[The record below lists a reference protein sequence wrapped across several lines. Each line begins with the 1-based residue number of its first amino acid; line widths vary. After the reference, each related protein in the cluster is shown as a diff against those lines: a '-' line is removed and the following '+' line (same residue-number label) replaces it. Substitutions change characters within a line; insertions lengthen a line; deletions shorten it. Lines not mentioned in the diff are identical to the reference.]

1 MEASSDRRESWSKA
15 SRPYLL
21 ALLASVL
28 IGILLRMR
36 IIYNYQAQHYS
47 SNEVLDLVRNTI
59 LAVYLI
65 LLGLFLLLT
74 FRGFLPGLDRRP
86 RLITRRFTRMLG
98 VLASLQLVAN
108 LISVNVTIYRLKVES
123 YELLTESFA
132 LYLSIN
138 LCFMFWYWYWDHPLR
153 DAVFSGSEHHSIPQ
167 GIMFPEEQMEDHFL
181 HTDSWLPGPVDY
193 LYFTILSSNCFGSPE
208 GHLLIGRRLKL
219 LQIIHTIFMILVFII
234 IVARAINTLS

>member
-1 MEASSDRRESWSKA
+1 MGASNDRREAWSKA

-47 SNEVLDLVRNTI
+47 TDGFLDLVRNTI
-59 LAVYLI
+59 LTVYLI
-65 LLGLFLLLT
+65 LLALFLLLI
-74 FRGFLPGLDRRP
+74 FHRFLPYIGRV
-86 RLITRRFTRMLG
+86 RLISRRFMRMLG

-123 YELLTESFA
+123 YELLAESFA

-138 LCFMFWYWYWDHPLR
+138 LCFMFWYWYWDYPLR
-153 DAVFSGSEHHSIPQ
+153 DAVFSGGDRNVIPQ
-167 GIMFPEEQMEDHFL
+167 GIMFPEEQMEEHFL

-208 GHLLIGRRLKL
+208 GHLLIGMRLKL